1 MKNKKVNYKILVIH
15 FFIVSLQCKPVN
27 YTNMKQ
33 SKQIKT
39 PKQPPKPKIPF
50 DKLWKS
56 MVTDHFEDFLEM
68 FMPELHQEVD
78 YTVPFLFLEQELK
91 AALIDKSL
99 KQVDK
104 LVGVQLKSGKQ
115 EWVYVHVE
123 FENSHNPSIKE
134 RMYDYNARIK
144 EKYKK
149 DITALVIYTGRNAPA
164 NPNCYTK
171 TVFGTSILFTFN
183 AYVIVEQDKAALKA
197 NPNPFAIVVLA
208 NLYVANTY
216 EDYAER
222 LRLKEEIYVLAR
234 QRKYPDEK
242 INRLILFLTELMK
255 LPTNLETQFNEYISK
270 PQKSTDM
277 IYTTQT
283 SRNMVD
289 ALAKEAFGQS
299 VTEMDTTV
307 TNAITRLYSKLK
319 MSIEDIADFLEI
331 EANLVLEVLKKN
343 KLIKNK

>member
-1 MKNKKVNYKILVIH
+1 
-15 FFIVSLQCKPVN
+15 
-27 YTNMKQ
+27 
-33 SKQIKT
+33 
-39 PKQPPKPKIPF
+39 
-50 DKLWKS
+50 
-56 MVTDHFEDFLEM
+56 
-68 FMPELHQEVD
+68 VD

-123 FENSHNPSIKE
+123 FENSHSPNIKE

-171 TVFGTSILFTFN
+171 TVFGTSIVFTFN
-183 AYVIVEQDKAALKA
+183 AYVIIEQEEAALKA
-197 NPNPFAIVVLA
+197 NPNPFAIIVLA

-216 EDYAER
+216 ENYEER

-242 INRLILFLTELMK
+242 TDKILLFLFELIK
-255 LPTNLETQFNEYISK
+255 LPNALETQFNEYISK

-283 SRNMVD
+283 SRNTID
-289 ALAKEAFGQS
+289 ALAKQAYGKTFAEYDA
-299 VTEMDTTV
+299 TV
-307 TNAITRLYSKLK
+307 TKTILFLFSEVKI
-319 MSIEDIADFLEI
+319 SVEDISEKIGIEI
-331 EANLVLEVLKKN
+331 KTVYDVLKKH
-343 KLIKNK
+343 KLIKSK

>member
-1 MKNKKVNYKILVIH
+1 
-15 FFIVSLQCKPVN
+15 
-27 YTNMKQ
+27 MKQ
-33 SKQIKT
+33 PKQIKT

-78 YTVPFLFLEQELK
+78 YAVPFLFLEQELK
-91 AALIDKSL
+91 AALIDKTL

-123 FENSHNPSIKE
+123 FENSHSPNIKE

-164 NPNCYTK
+164 NPTSYTK
-171 TVFGTSILFTFN
+171 TVFGTSIVFTFN
-183 AYVIVEQDKAALKA
+183 AYVIVEQDEAALKA

-242 INRLILFLTELMK
+242 TNRLILFLTELMK

-289 ALAKEAFGQS
+289 ALAKEAFGQT
-299 VTEMDTTV
+299 VTEMDTTIV
-307 TNAITRLYSKLK
+307 TTIKHLYSEAK
-319 MSIEDIADFLEI
+319 MSINDIANIMRLEVEFI
-331 EANLVLEVLKKN
+331 TSVLKKY

>member
-1 MKNKKVNYKILVIH
+1 
-15 FFIVSLQCKPVN
+15 
-27 YTNMKQ
+27 MKQ
-33 SKQIKT
+33 PKQIKAS
-39 PKQPPKPKIPF
+39 KPKIPF

-56 MVTDHFEDFLEM
+56 IVTDHFEDFLEM

-78 YTVPFLFLEQELK
+78 YAVPFLFLEQELK
-91 AALIDKSL
+91 AALIDKTL
-99 KQVDK
+99 KHVDK
-104 LVGVQLKSGKQ
+104 LVGVQLKSGKE

-123 FENSHNPSIKE
+123 FENSHSPSIKE
-134 RMYDYNARIK
+134 RMYDYNGRIK

-171 TVFGTSILFTFN
+171 TVFGTSIVFTFN
-183 AYVIVEQDKAALKA
+183 AYVIVEQDEAALKA
-197 NPNPFAIVVLA
+197 NSNPFAIVVLA

-242 INRLILFLTELMK
+242 TNRLILFLTELMK
-255 LPTNLETQFNEYISK
+255 LPPQLETQFNEYISK

-289 ALAKEAFGQS
+289 ALAKEAYGKTFA
-299 VTEMDTTV
+299 EYDATV
-307 TNAITRLYSKLK
+307 TKTILFLFSEVKI
-319 MSIEDIADFLEI
+319 SIEDISEKIGIEI
-331 EANLVLEVLKKN
+331 KTVYDVLKKH
-343 KLIKNK
+343 KLIKK

>member
-1 MKNKKVNYKILVIH
+1 MKA
-15 FFIVSLQCKPVN
+15 P
-27 YTNMKQ
+27 
-33 SKQIKT
+33 KQIKT
-39 PKQPPKPKIPF
+39 PKQAPKPKIPF

-123 FENSHNPSIKE
+123 FENSHSPNIKE

-149 DITALVIYTGRNAPA
+149 DITALVIYTGRNAPT

-171 TVFGTSILFTFN
+171 TVFGTSIVFTFN
-183 AYVIVEQDKAALKA
+183 AYVIVEQNEAALKA

-216 EDYAER
+216 EDYEER

-242 INRLILFLTELMK
+242 TDRLILFLTELMK
-255 LPTNLETQFNEYISK
+255 LPSQLETQFNEYISK

-283 SRNMVD
+283 SRNMID
-289 ALAKEAFGQS
+289 ALAKEAYGKTF
-299 VTEMDTTV
+299 TEMDT
-307 TNAITRLYSKLK
+307 AIVSTIKHLYAKAK
-319 MSIEDIADFLEI
+319 MSENEIANVTQLEVEFI
-331 EANLVLEVLKKN
+331 TSVLKKY

>member
-1 MKNKKVNYKILVIH
+1 MKA
-15 FFIVSLQCKPVN
+15 P
-27 YTNMKQ
+27 
-33 SKQIKT
+33 KQIKA
-39 PKQPPKPKIPF
+39 PKHPPKPKIPF

-123 FENSHNPSIKE
+123 FENSHSPNIKE

-149 DITALVIYTGRNAPA
+149 DITALVIYTGRNAPT
-164 NPNCYTK
+164 NPNSYTK
-171 TVFGTSILFTFN
+171 TVFGTSIVFTFN
-183 AYVIVEQDKAALKA
+183 AYVIVEQNEAALKA

-216 EDYAER
+216 EDYEER

-242 INRLILFLTELMK
+242 TNRLILFLTELMK
-255 LPTNLETQFNEYISK
+255 LPPQLETQFNEYISK

-289 ALAKEAFGQS
+289 ALTKQAYGKTFAEYDA
-299 VTEMDTTV
+299 TV
-307 TNAITRLYSKLK
+307 TKTILFLFSEVKI
-319 MSIEDIADFLEI
+319 SVEDISEKIGIEI
-331 EANLVLEVLKKN
+331 KTVYDVLKKH
-343 KLIKNK
+343 KLIKSK

>member
-1 MKNKKVNYKILVIH
+1 
-15 FFIVSLQCKPVN
+15 
-27 YTNMKQ
+27 MKQ
-33 SKQIKT
+33 PKQIKIS
-39 PKQPPKPKIPF
+39 KQPPKPKIPF

-78 YTVPFLFLEQELK
+78 YSVPFLFLEQELK
-91 AALIDKSL
+91 AALIDKNL

-123 FENSHNPSIKE
+123 FENSHSPNIKE

-171 TVFGTSILFTFN
+171 TVFGTSIVFTFN
-183 AYVIVEQDKAALKA
+183 AYAIVEQNEAALKA
-197 NPNPFAIVVLA
+197 NPNPFAIIVLA

-242 INRLILFLTELMK
+242 TNRLILFLTELMK
-255 LPTNLETQFNEYISK
+255 LPSQLETQFNEYISK

-299 VTEMDTTV
+299 VTEMDATV
-307 TNAITRLYSKLK
+307 TKTILFLFSEVKI
-319 MSIEDIADFLEI
+319 SVEDISEKIGIEI
-331 EANLVLEVLKKN
+331 KTVYDVLKKH
-343 KLIKNK
+343 KLIKK

>member
-1 MKNKKVNYKILVIH
+1 
-15 FFIVSLQCKPVN
+15 
-27 YTNMKQ
+27 
-33 SKQIKT
+33 
-39 PKQPPKPKIPF
+39 
-50 DKLWKS
+50 

-91 AALIDKSL
+91 AALIDKTL
-99 KQVDK
+99 KHVDK
-104 LVGVQLKSGKQ
+104 LVGVQLKNGKH

-123 FENSHNPSIKE
+123 FENSHSPSIKE
-134 RMYDYNARIK
+134 RMYDYNGRIK

-171 TVFGTSILFTFN
+171 TVFGTSIVFTFN
-183 AYVIVEQDKAALKA
+183 AYVIVEQDEAALKA

-222 LRLKEEIYVLAR
+222 LRLKEEIYVLSR

-242 INRLILFLTELMK
+242 TNRLILFLTELMK
-255 LPTNLETQFNEYISK
+255 LPSQLETQFNEYISK

-289 ALAKEAFGQS
+289 ALAKQTYGKTF
-299 VTEMDTTV
+299 TEVDAALARTIVFLFSDMKV
-307 TNAITRLYSKLK
+307 
-319 MSIEDIADFLEI
+319 SIEQIAEKVEI
-331 EANLVLEVLKKN
+331 EVQFVIDVLKKH

>member
-1 MKNKKVNYKILVIH
+1 
-15 FFIVSLQCKPVN
+15 
-27 YTNMKQ
+27 MKQ
-33 SKQIKT
+33 SKQIKA
-39 PKQPPKPKIPF
+39 PKQAPKSKIPF

-78 YTVPFLFLEQELK
+78 FTVPFLFLEQELK
-91 AALIDKSL
+91 AALIDKTL

-104 LVGVQLKSGKQ
+104 LVGVQLKNGKQ

-123 FENSHNPSIKE
+123 FENSHSPNIKE

-171 TVFGTSILFTFN
+171 TVFGTSIVFTFN
-183 AYVIVEQDKAALKA
+183 AYVIVEQDEAALKA
-197 NPNPFAIVVLA
+197 NQNPFAIVVLA

-234 QRKYPDEK
+234 QRKYPYEK
-242 INRLILFLTELMK
+242 TNRLILFLTELMK
-255 LPTNLETQFNEYISK
+255 LPPQLETQFNEYISK

-289 ALAKEAFGQS
+289 ALAKQAYGKTF
-299 VTEMDTTV
+299 TEVDAALARTIVFLFSDMKV
-307 TNAITRLYSKLK
+307 
-319 MSIEDIADFLEI
+319 SIEQIAEKVEI
-331 EANLVLEVLKKN
+331 EVQFVIDVLKKH
-343 KLIKNK
+343 KLIKK